1 MNSELTKKIEAV
13 AGVADA
19 LSNMFRSDEA
29 RETVMRAVQEISS
42 DDFKIKSDLVKN
54 KSEII

>member
-19 LSNMFRSDEA
+19 LSDMFRSDEA
-29 RETVMRAVQEISS
+29 REMVMRATREMHP
-42 DDFKIKSDLVKN
+42 DDFGIKSDLV
-54 KSEII
+54 

>member
-1 MNSELTKKIEAV
+1 MSSELTKKIEAI

-19 LSNMFRSDEA
+19 LSDMFRSDEA
-29 RETVMRAVQEISS
+29 REAAMRAVREIRP

-54 KSEII
+54 KSDLV